1 MIETLAIGP
10 LPFFR
15 PRFRGASLAVPR
27 SSEHFTRPFRYHF
40 ALIPPGH
47 RFNVAQQ
54 KGGERM
60 TAPKKLDQPPKYWDR
75 LFAPSSCLAMITT
88 VDAQGRV
95 NAASYGTCTRVHHEP
110 VFISFTANVGADN
123 ANNILVGSD
132 FVVNLPRWERESLEK
147 VRVVGLPFE
156 PGISEID
163 KAGLTALPSTIVKP
177 PRIAECSRHFECKV
191 EWTKEWSRRL
201 MVVGRVV
208 AASVDADCVD
218 AEGYVLWDKVKSAH
232 YCGAPYGGRFVAAYE
247 TMAAD
252 VPYDG
257 PEVEA
262 FIARERALFKE
273 H

>member
-1 MIETLAIGP
+1 
-10 LPFFR
+10 
-15 PRFRGASLAVPR
+15 
-27 SSEHFTRPFRYHF
+27 
-40 ALIPPGH
+40 
-47 RFNVAQQ
+47 
-54 KGGERM
+54 M
-60 TAPKKLDQPPKYWDR
+60 TQPIKLDQPPKYWDR

-110 VFISFTANVGADN
+110 VFIAFTANIGADN
-123 ANNILVGSD
+123 ANNVLAGSD

-147 VRVVGLPFE
+147 VRIVGLPFA
-156 PGISEID
+156 PGVSELD
-163 KAGLTALPSTIVKP
+163 KAGLTALPATVVKP
-177 PRIAECSRHFECKV
+177 PRIAECPRHFECKV
-191 EWTKEWSRRL
+191 EWTKEWSGRL
-201 MVVGRVV
+201 MIVGKVV

-218 AEGYVLWDKVKSAH
+218 GEGYVLWDKVKSAH

-252 VPYDG
+252 VPYEG

-262 FIARERALFKE
+262 FLARERAMFKE